1 MEILIAVL
9 AIIFFIAKNV
19 ANNKAQETAQPNMNR
34 TQPADNSV
42 ETEKTAEVFRPGA
55 EGYRNPS
62 RIGEKLEKK
71 PMARNRYVST
81 EGSAS
86 TEGECIEPNPNHC
99 VTDHI
104 DDAIYSAEIND
115 EGISLDLDRESI
127 VKGIIM
133 AEIISKPK
141 WKQ

>member
-1 MEILIAVL
+1 MELIFVIG
-9 AIIFFIAKNV
+9 AIIFFIAKNMASKV
-19 ANNKAQETAQPNMNR
+19 QETAPPNLNR
-34 TQPADNSV
+34 TQPAQNS
-42 ETEKTAEVFRPGA
+42 EKPEQNAEVFRHGA
-55 EGYRNPS
+55 EGYRNSS
-62 RIGEKLEKK
+62 RIGEKLERK
-71 PMARNRYVST
+71 PMTRNIFAST

-99 VTDHI
+99 VTKHV
-104 DDAIYSAEIND
+104 DDAIYSAEIKD